1 MLLHTGVGNAE
12 TSHLQNCSVKIFK
25 EHCRYFT
32 MITNFLNPNLQ
43 QEIIKNQRANGPVN
57 THLVSVPNISTK
69 TSFAKFDIVVK

>member
-1 MLLHTGVGNAE
+1 MLLHTVVGNTE

-32 MITNFLNPNLQ
+32 ITNFQNPNLQ
-43 QEIIKNQRANGPVN
+43 QEIIKNQRTNGPVN

-69 TSFAKFDIVVK
+69 TSFATFDIVVK